1 MGLLIKNIKYMI
13 NTILQTFKS
22 ENNRKIESQ
31 LDFLSAKIQQI
42 IDIDI
47 K

>member
-1 MGLLIKNIKYMI
+1 MI

-31 LDFLSAKIQQI
+31 LDFISAKIKQI